1 MYCYS
6 SLKVVRGSIPFF
18 KQEVMVVEGGLE
30 KILRLKQRTQF
41 IVLLFS
47 LNSEKLALQ

>member
-30 KILRLKQRTQF
+30 KTLK
-41 IVLLFS
+41 VLVLMRHVE
-47 LNSEKLALQ
+47 LLE